1 MLFEPVRAH
10 RGVVSDVVGDA
21 MLAIWSASGN
31 DSTLRAHACRA
42 ALEIARS
49 VAGFN
54 RDNTHRLPTRIGL
67 HAGELALGNVGALDH
82 FEYRAVGDIVN
93 TASRIQGVN
102 KILQTCIV
110 VSPMVIEGVSGF
122 ATRELGSFQ
131 LVGKQQ
137 ALILHEL
144 IGEVG
149 CIDPDLERL
158 VTKFAQGLAAYRQ
171 QDWRQALTVFE
182 EILQTRSADGPT
194 RFYYD
199 LCERHAQQPP
209 PRSWNPTILL
219 KNK

>member
-1 MLFEPVRAH
+1 
-10 RGVVSDVVGDA
+10 
-21 MLAIWSASGN
+21 
-31 DSTLRAHACRA
+31 
-42 ALEIARS
+42 
-49 VAGFN
+49 
-54 RDNTHRLPTRIGL
+54 
-67 HAGELALGNVGALDH
+67 
-82 FEYRAVGDIVN
+82 
-93 TASRIQGVN
+93 
-102 KILQTCIV
+102 
-110 VSPMVIEGVSGF
+110 
-122 ATRELGSFQ
+122 
-131 LVGKQQ
+131 
-137 ALILHEL
+137 LHEL

-194 RFYYD
+194 RFYYE